1 MDCKKLSL
9 RKQAKTP
16 TFFSN
21 ITTRNTESIYLILK
35 KKYFFEFFPSNSFVR
50 SVVSETSVYCVNQN
64 FFLQQ
69 FNIYN
74 IYYVKVPSMGSRD
87 YSCPHSSSII
97 RLFF

>member
-9 RKQAKTP
+9 RKQAKTQ

-21 ITTRNTESIYLILK
+21 ITTRNFENNSAHTESIYLTLK

-50 SVVSETSVYCVNQN
+50 SVVSETSVYCMNQN
-64 FFLQQ
+64 FFLRQ

-87 YSCPHSSSII
+87 
-97 RLFF
+97 